1 MLALDTLRSRWS
13 GLLGTMV
20 AVALGAALISGAALL
35 LAGVAARD
43 GVQTTLAR
51 YAAASI
57 VVQGARQSDDQ
68 LAEQPPPP
76 PGLATRLASVPG
88 VAAAIPDVL
97 FTARLDRGSV
107 EGHGWS
113 SARLAGA
120 SLVRGTAPADGE
132 AVVGRELGIA
142 PGGTLRLRTAD
153 GEHRLRVSGLLDRP
167 GLYVSDRDAA
177 RWGTVRAVGVL
188 SNAPVDEVAAAVRR
202 VGGPS
207 VVVRTGDDRVLAEPN
222 PDRVQLDDATSLLGV
237 SAGLA
242 GFVAI
247 FVVASTFAFA
257 VSQRRREFAL
267 LRLVGAFPRQVRR
280 MVYLEAL
287 LVGGAAA
294 AAGSVLGIPLAHVYA
309 WSLQRA
315 ELVPSSFAPHAR
327 LWPLTLGFGI
337 GLVVALI
344 GSWTAA
350 RRAGRVPPVDALR
363 DAAVER
369 RPMTVGRWFFGL
381 LFLAGAVAMIVVAG
395 QIENEAAIALTVFVG
410 ELFVVAFALLA
421 PVLLPPVIRLVSLP
435 LASARGA
442 EPMLVRQ
449 GALTAVRRVAST
461 AAPVLVT
468 VGVAGSMIGAIATL
482 AQATDADLR
491 ARLTADHVVVP
502 AGAAG
507 VDAAVP
513 AAIQAATPD
522 AVVSAPLATTVW
534 EVTPVDPDGGG
545 RLGHGI
551 TGDVLGVDPAT
562 LRRTLD
568 VEVVSG
574 SLDDLRPG
582 TITVPD
588 FSGLEVGSPVIVTF
602 ADGATERLRVAA
614 VVSSLQST
622 SVLVPIDTVRAHDP
636 GAQAPAVYVRGSS
649 ADAVRAAVG
658 GLGVDVI
665 GRAAYADSRSAEANE
680 GNQLAL
686 VALLGVALLYTGLAI
701 VNTLLMATFDRRREL
716 ALLRLSGATPR
727 QGVRVVA
734 GEAVLVVLVGVGMA
748 VAATVF
754 SLLGLAN
761 ALGRTVADATPVVP
775 WVPIGVSTLVCLV
788 LALGAT
794 VLPALTMLRRPA
806 VDLAAA
812 P

>member
-1 MLALDTLRSRWS
+1 MLALDTLRSRWA

-20 AVALGAALISGAALL
+20 AVALGAALISGAASL
-35 LAGVAARD
+35 LAAVGERD
-43 GVQTTLAR
+43 GLDTALTR
-51 YAAASI
+51 YAAAPI
-57 VVQGARQSDDQ
+57 VVQGARMSDDQ
-68 LAEQPPPP
+68 LADQPPPP
-76 PGLATRLASVPG
+76 PGLAPRLAAVPG
-88 VAAAIPDVL
+88 VTAAIPDVV
-97 FTARLDRGSV
+97 FPAQLDRGPV
-107 EGHGWS
+107 EGRGWS
-113 SARLAGA
+113 SVRLAGA
-120 SLVRGTAPADGE
+120 SLVGGTAPAEGE
-132 AVVGRELGIA
+132 VVVGRSSGLA
-142 PGGTLRLRTAD
+142 PGAVVRLRAAD
-153 GEHRLRVSGLLDRP
+153 GEHRLRVSGVLDRP
-167 GLYVSDRDAA
+167 GFYVSDRDAA
-177 RWGTVRAVGVL
+177 RWGTVRAVGLLV
-188 SNAPVDEVAAAVRR
+188 SNAPVDALAAAIRKAV
-202 VGGPS
+202 GPS
-207 VVVRTGDDRVLAEPN
+207 VVVRTGDDRRLAEPN
-222 PDRVQLDDATSLLGV
+222 PDRVQLDDATALLGI

-287 LVGGAAA
+287 LAGGAAA
-294 AAGSVLGIPLAHVYA
+294 AGGSLLGIPLMSAYA
-309 WSLQRA
+309 WGLERA
-315 ELVPSSFAPHAR
+315 ELVPSSFAPEAR
-327 LWPLTLGFGI
+327 FWPLTLGFGI
-337 GLVVALI
+337 GLVVALL

-350 RRAGRVPPVDALR
+350 RRAGRVSPVEAMR
-363 DAAVER
+363 EAGVER
-369 RPMTVGRWFFGL
+369 RPMTLGRWFWGL

-395 QIENEAAIALTVFVG
+395 YVEEEGAIALTVFVG

-421 PVLLPPVIRLVSLP
+421 PVLLPPVIRLVSWP
-435 LASARGA
+435 LAASRGA
-442 EPMLVRQ
+442 EPLLVRQ

-482 AQATDADLR
+482 AHATDADLR
-491 ARLTADHVVVP
+491 ARLTADAVVV
-502 AGAAG
+502 AASGSG
-507 VDAAVP
+507 VDAGVP
-513 AAIQAATPD
+513 AAVAAAAPD

-534 EVTPVDPDGGG
+534 EVAPAEPDGAG

-551 TGDVLGVDPAT
+551 TGDALGVDPTT
-562 LRRTLD
+562 LRRTLNPA
-568 VEVVSG
+568 VVAG
-574 SLDDLRPG
+574 SLADLRPG

-588 FSGLEVGSPVIVTF
+588 ATGLGVGDTVAVTF

-622 SVLVPIDTVRAHDP
+622 SVLLPIDTVRAHDP
-636 GAQAPAVYVRGSS
+636 AALAPAVYVRGSS
-649 ADAVRAAVG
+649 PDAVRAAVG

-665 GRAAYADSRSAEANE
+665 DRVAYADARSAEANE

-686 VALLGVALLYTGLAI
+686 IALLGVALLYTGLAI
-701 VNTLLMATFDRRREL
+701 VNTLLMATFDRRQEL

-761 ALGRTVADATPVVP
+761 ALGRSVEDAAPVVP
-775 WVPIGVSTLVCLV
+775 WGSIGVSALVCLA

-794 VLPALTMLRRPA
+794 VLPAWSLLHRPA
-806 VDLAAA
+806 AG
-812 P
+812 